1 MKYKIVYS
9 NHFEKDYARC
19 KKRGYDL
26 SILRKAVTL
35 LAETGTLPATYK
47 PHKLA
52 GKYKGLWES
61 ICSLIGCWFGSKTT
75 RN

>member
-26 SILRKAVTL
+26 SILRKAYNRQNELYIFLKRKVHLFDTFF
-35 LAETGTLPATYK
+35 T
-47 PHKLA
+47 
-52 GKYKGLWES
+52 
-61 ICSLIGCWFGSKTT
+61 
-75 RN
+75 